1 MTKKTEE
8 KTINNEVNRSKI
20 EAIKDLIFGENIVE
34 YDSEFESIKKDI
46 LKKKEDL
53 EHLIDTT
60 QASLNEAI
68 DNLST
73 DLNIRITSLE
83 DDLEAKFNTLD
94 EKKMDRKLLG
104 NLLIKLGNKISE

>member
-8 KTINNEVNRSKI
+8 QMIANEVNRSKI

-34 YDSEFESIKKDI
+34 YDSKFEAIKIDV
-46 LKKKEDL
+46 LKKKEEL
-53 EHLIDTT
+53 EHLIDIT

-83 DDLEAKFNTLD
+83 KDLEAKSNTLD

-104 NLLIKLGNKISE
+104 NLLIKLGNKIIE